1 MVLKKISSISPSKK
15 NFLQRN
21 KSLSKVNKSSHLVD
35 TMNQSE
41 TIDAL
46 AKKRE
51 KLKSFE
57 SRFSKV
63 LDKNPSF
70 MEGIIKKR

>member
-1 MVLKKISSISPSKK
+1 
-15 NFLQRN
+15 
-21 KSLSKVNKSSHLVD
+21 
-35 TMNQSE
+35 MNQSE

-46 AKKRE
+46 VNKRE

-63 LDKNPSF
+63 LDQNPSF
-70 MEGIIKKR
+70 MEGIIKKRDPRGISEEHSYLNAEIQFSQE